1 MYDDISKISY
11 IKKFT
16 SIYNNE
22 DFRDFFSHCH
32 MREEVIQT
40 FQQKIMLLDKNSLT
54 YEAGEQ
60 YYDDKVEEELD
71 AIDSFE
77 KSKKKRKRKLYNID
91 VKIKNCLDP
100 RKTKINLEFNNR
112 ESASIQTNASVK
124 KRHNVKVTTLSM
136 SSKLLMF
143 DRLSLK
149 SFAYELIEIFCFPS
163 QKTKQIFDKYLIEK
177 VEIFHILTDTDSTSL
192 KLIFISDPASTI
204 PESKYRVSYLKL

>member
-40 FQQKIMLLDKNSLT
+40 FQQKIMFLDKNSLT

-60 YYDDKVEEELD
+60 YYDDKMEEELD

-77 KSKKKRKRKLYNID
+77 KSKK
-91 VKIKNCLDP
+91 
-100 RKTKINLEFNNR
+100 
-112 ESASIQTNASVK
+112 SK
-124 KRHNVKVTTLSM
+124 KENFITLM
-136 SSKLLMF
+136 
-143 DRLSLK
+143 
-149 SFAYELIEIFCFPS
+149 
-163 QKTKQIFDKYLIEK
+163 
-177 VEIFHILTDTDSTSL
+177 
-192 KLIFISDPASTI
+192 
-204 PESKYRVSYLKL
+204 

>member
-1 MYDDISKISY
+1 
-11 IKKFT
+11 
-16 SIYNNE
+16 
-22 DFRDFFSHCH
+22 
-32 MREEVIQT
+32 
-40 FQQKIMLLDKNSLT
+40 
-54 YEAGEQ
+54 
-60 YYDDKVEEELD
+60 
-71 AIDSFE
+71 
-77 KSKKKRKRKLYNID
+77 
-91 VKIKNCLDP
+91 
-100 RKTKINLEFNNR
+100 
-112 ESASIQTNASVK
+112 
-124 KRHNVKVTTLSM
+124 M